1 MVQTGFAGHGEAFR
15 GYCVMRML
23 ALFSISALGG
33 SLILN
38 AAGTSMAD
46 DADSETPAN
55 IIAAQIRKQG
65 YKCDEPGPATRD
77 PQLSKPDLPVWIVPC
92 EDATYRVRLV
102 GNLADSV
109 EKIADGKS
117 GK

>member
-1 MVQTGFAGHGEAFR
+1 
-15 GYCVMRML
+15 MRAL
-23 ALFSISALGG
+23 ALLSIAALGG

-46 DADSETPAN
+46 DAEKETPAN

-65 YKCDEPGPATRD
+65 YVCDNPQPAPQPAVRD
-77 PQLSKPDLPVWIVPC
+77 PKLSKPDLPVWTLTC
-92 EDATYRVRLV
+92 DNATYRVRLV
-102 GNLADSV
+102 GDLADSV

-117 GK
+117 KK

>member
-1 MVQTGFAGHGEAFR
+1 
-15 GYCVMRML
+15 MRAL
-23 ALFSISALGG
+23 ALLSIAALGG

-46 DADSETPAN
+46 DAEKETPAN

-65 YKCDEPGPATRD
+65 YVCHNPQPAVRD
-77 PQLSKPDLPVWIVPC
+77 PKLSKPDLPVWTLTC
-92 EDATYRVRLV
+92 DNATYRVRLV
-102 GNLADSV
+102 GDLTDSV

-117 GK
+117 KK

>member
-1 MVQTGFAGHGEAFR
+1 
-15 GYCVMRML
+15 MRAL
-23 ALFSISALGG
+23 ALLSIAALGG

-46 DADSETPAN
+46 DAEKETPAN

-65 YKCDEPGPATRD
+65 YVCDNPQPAVRD
-77 PQLSKPDLPVWIVPC
+77 PKLSKPDLPVWTLTC
-92 EDATYRVRLV
+92 DSATYRVRLV
-102 GNLADSV
+102 GDLADSV

-117 GK
+117 KK

>member
-1 MVQTGFAGHGEAFR
+1 
-15 GYCVMRML
+15 MRIL

-38 AAGTSMAD
+38 AAGTSVAV
-46 DADSETPAN
+46 DAQAEDETPAN

-65 YKCDEPGPATRD
+65 FTCDNAERAVRD
-77 PQLSKPDLPVWIVPC
+77 LDLSKPDLPVWILTC
-92 EDATYRVRLV
+92 GNATYRVRLV
-102 GNLADSV
+102 GDLPDRV

-117 GK
+117 GN

>member
-1 MVQTGFAGHGEAFR
+1 
-15 GYCVMRML
+15 MRAL
-23 ALFSISALGG
+23 ALLSIAALGG

-46 DADSETPAN
+46 DAEKETPAN

-65 YKCDEPGPATRD
+65 YVCDNPQPAVRD
-77 PQLSKPDLPVWIVPC
+77 PKLSKPDLPVWTLTC
-92 EDATYRVRLV
+92 DNASYRIRLV
-102 GNLADSV
+102 GDLADSV

-117 GK
+117 KK